1 MWLKGDTMV
10 GVEFGIVLRQEKIDF
25 KPIRETAQLCDEL
38 GYHSLWF
45 YDHLLGMGS
54 IDSDI
59 FEAWTLMSALSTITS
74 RVKIGTLVLCNS
86 FRHPPLLAKMV
97 STLDNIS
104 NGRVE
109 FAIGAGWFEP
119 EYRAYGYPF
128 PDTVTRIEQLKE
140 AVEIIKAL
148 WTEEKPTFKG
158 KYYSIEEAYCNP
170 KPVQKPHPPIIIG
183 GSGEKHLL
191 RVVAELADE
200 WNCPASS
207 ASEFDRKKRILKS
220 HCDAIGRDI
229 GDISISEQT
238 VCVVAKSKAELEE
251 KLPKAKKR
259 YSFFGDI
266 EKTGIVGTPDEC
278 IKRIREKM
286 DKGVSKLI
294 MFFYDVLKPDYL
306 RFFAKEV
313 MSAF

>member
-1 MWLKGDTMV
+1 MSKV
-10 GVEFGIVLRQEKIDF
+10 GFGVVLRQEKIDF
-25 KPIRETAQLCDEL
+25 KPIREMAELCDGL
-38 GYHSLWF
+38 GYHSVWF
-45 YDHLLGMGS
+45 YDHILGMGS

-74 RVKIGTLVLCNS
+74 RVRIGTLVLCNS
-86 FRHPPLLAKMV
+86 FRHPSLLAKMA

-104 NGRVE
+104 DGRLE

-128 PDTVTRIEQLKE
+128 PDTVTRIEQLRE
-140 AVEIIKAL
+140 AVKVIKSM
-148 WTEEKPTFKG
+148 WTEEKATFKG
-158 KYYSIEEAYCNP
+158 KYYRIEEAYCNP

-191 RVVAELADE
+191 RLVAELADE
-200 WNCPASS
+200 WNCPATS
-207 ASEFDRKKRILKS
+207 AWEYDRKLGVLKN
-220 HCDAIGRDI
+220 HCKAVGRDI
-229 GDISISEQT
+229 NDIAISEQT
-238 VCVVAKSKAELEE
+238 VCVIAESKAKLEE

-259 YSFFGDI
+259 YGFFRDI

-278 IKRIREKM
+278 IERIREKVEN
-286 DKGVSKLI
+286 GVSKFTI
-294 MFFYDVLKPDYL
+294 FFYDIMKPEIL

>member
-1 MWLKGDTMV
+1 MSQVKF
-10 GVEFGIVLRQEKIDF
+10 GVVLRQEKIDF
-25 KPIRETAQLCDEL
+25 KPIRETAELCDEL
-38 GYHSLWF
+38 GYHSVWF
-45 YDHLLGMGS
+45 YDHILGMGS

-74 RVKIGTLVLCNS
+74 RVRIGTLVLCNS
-86 FRHPPLLAKMV
+86 FRPPALLAKMAA
-97 STLDNIS
+97 TLDNIS
-104 NGRVE
+104 DGRLE

-128 PDTVTRIEQLKE
+128 LNTVTRIDQLRE
-140 AVEIIKAL
+140 ATKIIRAM
-148 WTEEKPTFKG
+148 WTEERATLKG
-158 KYYSIEEAYCNP
+158 KYYRIEDAFCNP

-183 GSGEKHLL
+183 GSGERHLL
-191 RVVAELADE
+191 RVVAELAAE

-207 ASEFDRKKRILKS
+207 AWEYDRKLTVLKN
-220 HCDAIGRDI
+220 HCKDLGRDI
-229 GDISISEQT
+229 NGIAISEQT
-238 VCVVAKSKAELEE
+238 VCVIGENRAELEE

-259 YSFFGDI
+259 YGFFGDI

-278 IKRIREKM
+278 IETIRKKAK
-286 DKGVSKLI
+286 KGVSKFTIFFSDI
-294 MFFYDVLKPDYL
+294 MKPETL